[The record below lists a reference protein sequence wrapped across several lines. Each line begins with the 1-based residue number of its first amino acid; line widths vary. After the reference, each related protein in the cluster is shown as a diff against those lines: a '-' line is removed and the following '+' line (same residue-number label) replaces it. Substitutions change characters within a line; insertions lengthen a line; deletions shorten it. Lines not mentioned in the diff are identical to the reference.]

1 MKQLVCE
8 ICKEVIGQ
16 FEPDEVTIPI
26 DATMFKSKL
35 PERGLPAPFP
45 GSIDWRWMKCPH
57 CGKRPF
63 IFDAE
68 VDRDG
73 PVRLLTTEGF
83 WEISPEGEFEVTGL
97 AGDEF
102 TVAEPEPSGGPI
114 VRPSE
119 EPHELE
125 EPETHTC
132 TVCGRTFSKRMALVG
147 HMKAH
152 RKLKGEA

>member
-8 ICKEVIGQ
+8 ICKEIIGK

-73 PVRLLTTEGF
+73 PVRLLTTA
-83 WEISPEGEFEVTGL
+83 L
-97 AGDEF
+97 KRN
-102 TVAEPEPSGGPI
+102 GP
-114 VRPSE
+114 
-119 EPHELE
+119 
-125 EPETHTC
+125 
-132 TVCGRTFSKRMALVG
+132 K
-147 HMKAH
+147 K
-152 RKLKGEA
+152 